1 MKELERLTDKSVSE
15 LKQKRMELLNEF
27 VQQYPVVCALKDS
40 RTVVASRQKAPYV
53 NLSGNSAMAKAGSGD
68 VLTGIIAGL
77 MAQKVPC
84 YEAAVLGVYLHG
96 ASGDRARD
104 RKGSY
109 SVMAEDL
116 IENLSSVLIEQE
128 EMAHEKI

>member
-1 MKELERLTDKSVSE
+1 MLYK
-15 LKQKRMELLNEF
+15 
-27 VQQYPVVCALKDS
+27 
-40 RTVVASRQKAPYV
+40 
-53 NLSGNSAMAKAGSGD
+53 
-68 VLTGIIAGL
+68 
-77 MAQKVPC
+77 C